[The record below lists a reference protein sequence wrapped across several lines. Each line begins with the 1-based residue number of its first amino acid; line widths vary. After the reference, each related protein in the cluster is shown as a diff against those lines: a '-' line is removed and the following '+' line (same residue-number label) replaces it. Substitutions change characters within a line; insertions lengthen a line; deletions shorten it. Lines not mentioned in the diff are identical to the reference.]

1 MQAIASLL
9 VLGLVLASPALAD
22 RKLLQS
28 PASAPAP
35 SRPFMGGNY
44 TVPSNANTIPAGLN
58 DTNVLNFLLNLEYLE
73 GEFFT
78 YAVNGSGLDDA
89 LAGNGPASVGGA
101 QANLTGDLRVCA
113 STGYSLCCHPHI
125 NPNLNKMRKCVFHL

>member
-35 SRPFMGGNY
+35 SRPFIGGNY
-44 TVPSNANTIPAGLN
+44 TASMRNTPPAGLS

-78 YAVNGSGLDDA
+78 YAVNGSGLGES

-101 QANLTGDLRVCA
+101 KANLTMTSRYA
-113 STGYSLCCHPHI
+113 P
-125 NPNLNKMRKCVFHL
+125 